1 MRAEHA
7 SSQMNAVRGPESL
20 VIAREDEPV
29 VIIIDDDDL
38 VRTML
43 DSLLRSVGFVTRCYG
58 SPQEALNAPPPDVPG
73 CIVLDVRMPQMN
85 GFELREGLAERG
97 WNIPIIFMTGHGD
110 IAMSVKAMKQG
121 AIDFLPK
128 PFRDQDM
135 IDAVAA
141 AIRHAR
147 EHWDRRAQHAV
158 LQQRWQKLTPR
169 EREVLQGVTRGLLNK
184 QIAAELGLAE
194 ITVKLHRASML
205 RKMGVRTVPDLVR
218 SWAALQ
224 SPTLAS

>member
-1 MRAEHA
+1 
-7 SSQMNAVRGPESL
+7 MNAVRDPKSL
-20 VIAREDEPV
+20 AMAREDEPV
-29 VIIIDDDDL
+29 VIIIDDDAA
-38 VRTML
+38 VRIML
-43 DSLLRSVGFVTRCYG
+43 DSLLRSVGFATRCYG
-58 SPQEALNAPPPDVPG
+58 SPQEALDAPAPDVPS
-73 CIVLDVRMPQMN
+73 CVVLDVRMPQMS
-85 GFELREGLAERG
+85 GFELRERLAERG
-97 WNIPIIFMTGHGD
+97 WSIPIIFMTGHGD
-110 IAMSVKAMKQG
+110 IPMSVQAMKQG

-141 AIRHAR
+141 AIGRAR
-147 EHWDRRAQHAV
+147 EHWGRREQHAV

-194 ITVKLHRASML
+194 ITVKLHRASMF

-218 SWAALQ
+218 SWTALQ
-224 SPTLAS
+224 SRALDS

>member
-1 MRAEHA
+1 MQAVHA
-7 SSQMNAVRGPESL
+7 SSQMSAVRGPKSL
-20 VIAREDEPV
+20 AGAREDQPV
-29 VIIIDDDDL
+29 VIVIDDDDL

-43 DSLLRSVGFVTRCYG
+43 HSLLRSVGFATRCYG
-58 SPQEALNAPPPDVPG
+58 SPQEALHAPAPDVPG
-73 CIVLDVRMPQMN
+73 CIVLDVRMPQMS
-85 GFELREGLAERG
+85 GFELRERLKERG
-97 WNIPIIFMTGHGD
+97 WHIPIIFMTGHGD
-110 IAMSVKAMKQG
+110 IPMSVKAMKQG

-135 IDAVAA
+135 IDAVAT
-141 AIRHAR
+141 AISRAR
-147 EHWDRRAQHAV
+147 EHWDDREQHAV

-218 SWAALQ
+218 SWTALQ
-224 SPTLAS
+224 SRTLAS